1 MTDADV
7 SCAEIEAHPMDVL
20 WTQII
25 ELERRAHSRDEE
37 ARRLER
43 SEALRIQSLER
54 ESGELRR
61 RAQALRKQRIDAMTR
76 ALSEQFDRR
85 AANQR

>member
-1 MTDADV
+1 
-7 SCAEIEAHPMDVL
+7 MDVL
-20 WTQII
+20 WTQIRM
-25 ELERRAHSRDEE
+25 LERRAHSRDEE
-37 ARRLER
+37 ARQLER

-61 RAQALRKQRIDAMTR
+61 RAQALRQQRIDAMTR
-76 ALSEQFDRR
+76 ALGEQFDRR